1 MYFSP
6 PHFRRWH
13 GISLRCTHPGSQHH
27 LGFLLS
33 DPPSSLPALPCLT
46 YFRVSPAFQLTP
58 VSLFQSARL
67 VRYTLTSDCRPACLI
82 AKTGETYSS
91 SFSKIIAIIFS
102 PLSLLP
108 ILTYNPA
115 EIKPPFRTIRNRGP
129 YSLHEKRSKTK
140 VFDLFFILNF
150 LKGKPA
156 FRRGRWLQKVSKVPV
171 FKGCTY
177 KKSLYYRL
185 ISLILEISPLHKISR
200 FSVIL
205 SADQSHHF
213 SCSRQAIVSSSN
225 RLRIVLIGF
234 PPTM

>member
-1 MYFSP
+1 MRIDCKNKLKYQTQKIGG
-6 PHFRRWH
+6 RRSSAPAANK
-13 GISLRCTHPGSQHH
+13 ILFLLQHH
-27 LGFLLS
+27 
-33 DPPSSLPALPCLT
+33 
-46 YFRVSPAFQLTP
+46 Q
-58 VSLFQSARL
+58 RL
-67 VRYTLTSDCRPACLI
+67 NVAQDY
-82 AKTGETYSS
+82 
-91 SFSKIIAIIFS
+91 
-102 PLSLLP
+102 
-108 ILTYNPA
+108 
-115 EIKPPFRTIRNRGP
+115 
-129 YSLHEKRSKTK
+129 KRS
-140 VFDLFFILNF
+140 
-150 LKGKPA
+150 
-156 FRRGRWLQKVSKVPV
+156 QKMPI